1 MGLNQ
6 FHVSFW
12 KWSRSQYTLCDF
24 KFSTATLT
32 KHDNQTASVWRWFPF
47 TLKQQ
52 KNMFCSQLALSVT
65 CNNTPRLSA
74 DDCLQDAGM
83 LQPGIS
89 YSRAAAHFGFHR
101 DVVQKLQKHYNVAFT
116 FHWMWLSTFSSSG
129 CNVKGT
135 RCLYQE
141 QTCAHPPPNCLCDIL
156 KNSWVMCN
164 QYQNWS
170 QPYAGSRPFAT
181 VDPVCRP
188 TCHVAGEPP
197 WIIVIKCRYHPRWR
211 SHKSPPVLLIA
222 ESRFHLGEVLN
233 MCGMRWSAGFVI
245 CTSSLLKPT
254 NWQQLIKDRV

>member
-6 FHVSFW
+6 FHVSFR

-32 KHDNQTASVWRWFPF
+32 KLDNQTAFVWRWFPF

-65 CNNTPRLSA
+65 CTITPRLSA

-83 LQPGIS
+83 LQPGIL
-89 YSRAAAHFGFHR
+89 YSIVCSSFWFSQGYCPEAAETLSCLFHC
-101 DVVQKLQKHYNVAFT
+101 
-116 FHWMWLSTFSSSG
+116 MWLSTFSSSA

-135 RCLYQE
+135 RCLYQG
-141 QTCAHPPPNCLCDIL
+141 QTHAQPLPHCLCDIL

-170 QPYAGSRPFAT
+170 QPYAGSTPFAA
-181 VDPVCRP
+181 VGPVCWP
-188 TCHVAGEPP
+188 TCHVAGESP
-197 WIIVIKCRYHPRWR
+197 WITVIQCQCHSQWR
-211 SHKSPPVLLIA
+211 SHNSPPVLLIA
-222 ESRFHLGEVLN
+222 ESRFHLGQSVEHAWDEMECWFRHLH
-233 MCGMRWSAGFVI
+233 
-245 CTSSLLKPT
+245 
-254 NWQQLIKDRV
+254 QQPSEANKLATAY